1 MRKSVTWATLSKSN
15 DNKDESDMGEPKYH
29 HYVSAGYLKG
39 FAKKKG
45 DKHSVHCFNIDE
57 KNVRP
62 QSVRKVAGENHFFR
76 IDEHSDPNVLEKA
89 YDTEIE
95 SPSLAALK
103 RVCEL
108 RSFSNT
114 ADREAVLLLV
124 SLFAARNPRDRKS
137 LAENIQPL
145 NKVLTISAL
154 GQEGLNSLEAA
165 AALEMNTTKHSLL
178 ELSVIGDIHQC
189 LLDRKWVFLQASDD
203 SAGFITSDYP
213 VNLIPHPSRTEDGWG
228 LGFALKDVSVFI
240 PLNRNLA
247 ILGDYYAKER
257 LVPLAREAVAAFN
270 SRVIRNA
277 TRQVYSYNN
286 DFEFFGPKDAL
297 LTGADLP
304 NVL

>member
-1 MRKSVTWATLSKSN
+1 MSK
-15 DNKDESDMGEPKYH
+15 PIYH
-29 HYVSAGYLKG
+29 HYVSAEYLRG
-39 FAKKKG
+39 FAKQSDKKHFVHCVDVLEKKG
-45 DKHSVHCFNIDE
+45 FPKSVTD
-57 KNVRP
+57 
-62 QSVRKVAGENHFFR
+62 VAGEKHFFR
-76 IDEHSDPNVLEKA
+76 LDEHPDPNALEYA
-89 YDTEIE
+89 YGDKIE

-114 ADREAVLLLV
+114 VDREAVLLLV

-240 PLNRNLA
+240 PLSRNLA
-247 ILGDYYAKER
+247 ILGDYDAKER

-277 TRQVYSYNN
+277 TRQVYSYSNE
-286 DFEFFGPKDAL
+286 FEFFGPQDTL
-297 LTGADLP
+297 LTGSDLP
-304 NVL
+304 SVLQALTQT

>member
-1 MRKSVTWATLSKSN
+1 M
-15 DNKDESDMGEPKYH
+15 
-29 HYVSAGYLKG
+29 
-39 FAKKKG
+39 
-45 DKHSVHCFNIDE
+45 
-57 KNVRP
+57 
-62 QSVRKVAGENHFFR
+62 
-76 IDEHSDPNVLEKA
+76 
-89 YDTEIE
+89 
-95 SPSLAALK
+95 
-103 RVCEL
+103 
-108 RSFSNT
+108 
-114 ADREAVLLLV
+114 LLLV

-213 VNLIPHPSRTEDGWG
+213 VNLIPHTSRTEDGWG
-228 LGFALKDVSVFI
+228 LGFALRDVSVFI

-247 ILGDYYAKER
+247 IFGDYNAKER
-257 LVPLAREAVAAFN
+257 LVKLARKNVAAYN
-270 SRVIRNA
+270 SRIICNA
-277 TRQVYSYNN
+277 TRQVYSYSNE
-286 DFEFFGPKDAL
+286 FEFFGPKDAL

>member
-1 MRKSVTWATLSKSN
+1 M
-15 DNKDESDMGEPKYH
+15 
-29 HYVSAGYLKG
+29 
-39 FAKKKG
+39 FAKKSGSK
-45 DKHSVHCFNIDE
+45 DLVHCVNIHTKE
-57 KNVRP
+57 AGP
-62 QSVRKVAGENHFFR
+62 ESVRDVAGEDYFFLL
-76 IDEHSDPNVLEKA
+76 DDHSDPYALENDYA
-89 YDTEIE
+89 TQVENPGIR
-95 SPSLAALK
+95 AL
-103 RVCEL
+103 RHVCEL
-108 RSFSNT
+108 RDFSNIVE
-114 ADREAVLLLV
+114 RKAVLLLL
-124 SLFAARNPRDRKS
+124 SLFAARNPRDRKD
-137 LAENIQPL
+137 LEENVQPL

-154 GQEGLNSLEAA
+154 GQEGSKSLEAA

-247 ILGDYYAKER
+247 ILGDYDAKER

-286 DFEFFGPKDAL
+286 EFEFFGPKDAL